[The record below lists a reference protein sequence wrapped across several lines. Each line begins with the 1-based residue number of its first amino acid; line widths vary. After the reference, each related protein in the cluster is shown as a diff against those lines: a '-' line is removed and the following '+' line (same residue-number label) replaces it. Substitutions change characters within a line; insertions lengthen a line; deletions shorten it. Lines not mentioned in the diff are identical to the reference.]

1 MTTAEQEVVLAQP
14 LLRRP
19 QLALELSS
27 VATAGAPDSIKQ
39 TSEISEIKSLVPP
52 RLAVARKETPLAPVL
67 AVALLFGLWE
77 LAPRFGWM
85 DKQFFP
91 PPSEII
97 RTAVPLIVS
106 GELFLHIAASLA
118 RTLTGF
124 VVAIAVAIPLGLV
137 LAGRFPRI
145 ANNLRG
151 LLSILGQINAFSL
164 FPLFVLF
171 FGIGEVAKFGI
182 LFWSCLWPVL
192 ACTITGVRK
201 VDPIIIKGARA
212 LGCDQITLLRDV
224 MLPAALPAIFSGA
237 RVGATVGFLMLAAA
251 EMIGAQT
258 GLGWLIHNA
267 SMNYFIPRL
276 YVAAVTIA
284 TLGIGIEVAL
294 LRLERHV
301 IRWRPEAVVT

>member
-1 MTTAEQEVVLAQP
+1 MTMTTADPQSLGTQAFNQQAQA
-14 LLRRP
+14 
-19 QLALELSS
+19 QALELSS
-27 VATAGAPDSIKQ
+27 DVVPVAWASPEEVSEVKRVLPLQAGRASNQ
-39 TSEISEIKSLVPP
+39 S
-52 RLAVARKETPLAPVL
+52 RLAPTLVIAA
-67 AVALLFGLWE
+67 ALGLWE
-77 LAPRFGWM
+77 VAPRLGWM

-91 PPSEII
+91 PPSEVI
-97 RTAVPLIVS
+97 RAAIPLIVS
-106 GELFLHIAASLA
+106 GELFMHIAASLA

-124 VVAIAVAIPLGLV
+124 VVAAAVAIPLGLL
-137 LAGRFPRI
+137 LAGRFPRLTHY
-145 ANNLRG
+145 LRG
-151 LLSILGQINAFSL
+151 FISLLGQINAFSL

-171 FGIGEVAKFGI
+171 FGIGELAKFGI

-192 ACTITGVRK
+192 ACTITGVSK

-212 LGCDQITLLRDV
+212 LGCNQVTLLRDV
-224 MLPAALPAIFSGA
+224 LLPAALPAIFSGA

-284 TLGIGIEVAL
+284 TLGIAIETGL
-294 LRLERHV
+294 LRLEKRV
-301 IRWRPEAVVT
+301 IRWRPETVVG